1 MDKKEFFKSL
11 SFKKVSMVFGFV
23 VFLTAIVFGIY
34 KLSNFLNLSNL
45 ASKPIIKNFTVH
57 QFPSVPGETIKW
69 VKTISINQI
78 NSLEHLLSI
87 PSIAKSIKI
96 GTTTQNKIE
105 EQKTPSS
112 KLTNAD
118 RKKLFELSTQ
128 ASQSEASLVLAE
140 QIKKQKAKGFF
151 ASISRII
158 SKVGSMFATVADAED
173 LSGIS
178 TSDVILLDLTAS
190 SSPIA
195 EQVAIISEQLVATS
209 TETSV
214 STSTEVLTT
223 EATPTTEF
231 STTTEATST
240 EVFTSSQDRLINSIE
255 DVSTTSEITS
265 TEVSTTTEST
275 LTEMTATTTDAIQ
288 VVESELATR
297 QASTTEYLTTTTP
310 TELAMESAFS
320 TDLVSVEYE
329 TPAPTISE
337 ATTDTGK
344 IVSVSAPEGDIPVT
358 NVLAYTN
365 IPEIYK
371 VGQEDK
377 IKIKWQNNGDQN
389 VEFHTY
395 DLNGNG
401 KLDYVEWTVPH
412 LSTQTFEIIFISK
425 AFQLDGD
432 KNIIADIYDQ
442 VSVQDGTFA
451 TVSDGEYVRV
461 TFYKTLTNKNDNTI
475 FAKPT
480 NSGQPVIIE
489 VYPVY
494 TDADG
499 NQTEGS
505 KVATFEN
512 IDHEA
517 QYKILLTGLGEST
530 NVFDL
535 KVTGGSIDVD
545 YIVDPTPVTVT
556 DSFNDSTN
564 ISTSTQVTID
574 TGAGQLSLS
583 VASSWTCGNTFVDER
598 DSKTYTTVYIAT
610 SSQCWMSQNL
620 NVGTKIPSCV
630 NGYIGVCTTGSS
642 TPSIQGTS
650 TTNIQKYCYSDNEA
664 NCDLYGGL
672 YERDQAMGGSLVAG
686 VRGICPA
693 GWHLPTDAEYK
704 SLEMALGMSQVEAD
718 GTGWRGTHSEGD
730 QLKKIVTPNKCFGA
744 TPPCGISGWQG
755 LLAGY
760 RDTNGAFYD
769 VGSGAYFWSSLVS
782 GSSAWRRDLNS
793 GHATVY
799 RTTYAKADGFSVRCL
814 KD

>member
-11 SFKKVSMVFGFV
+11 SFKKVLMVFGFV
-23 VFLTAIVFGIY
+23 IFLIAIIFGIY
-34 KLSNFLNLSNL
+34 KLSNFLNLYNL
-45 ASKPIIKNFTVH
+45 TKKPVIKSYTVN
-57 QFPSVPGETIKW
+57 QLPSVPGETIKW

-78 NSLEHLLSI
+78 NNSEHLLAI
-87 PSIAKSIKI
+87 PSTASNIKI
-96 GTTTQNKIE
+96 ATTTQNKIE

-118 RKKLFELSTQ
+118 RKKLSELSLQ
-128 ASQSEASLVLAE
+128 ASKSKASFALAKS
-140 QIKKQKAKGFF
+140 IKTQKAKGFF
-151 ASISRII
+151 ASISRIF
-158 SKVGSMFATVADAED
+158 SKVGSMFATVVDAEGF
-173 LSGIS
+173 SGIS

-190 SSPIA
+190 SSPIV
-195 EQVAIISEQLVATS
+195 EQVATTPEQLVATS
-209 TETSV
+209 TETSI
-214 STSTEVLTT
+214 STSTDST
-223 EATPTTEF
+223 EALSF
-231 STTTEATST
+231 STTSDVTQTDISSTSSQSESITSITTST
-240 EVFTSSQDRLINSIE
+240 EIA
-255 DVSTTSEITS
+255 TTSEITS

-275 LTEMTATTTDAIQ
+275 STEITATTTEVNPVIK
-288 VVESELATR
+288 SELTTG
-297 QASTTEYLTTTTP
+297 QASTTEVSTATTP
-310 TELAMESAFS
+310 TELAMESASS

-329 TPAPTISE
+329 TPTPTISE

-344 IVSVSAPEGDIPVT
+344 VVSISAPESDIPIT
-358 NVLAYTN
+358 SVLAYTN

-377 IKIKWQNNGDQN
+377 IKIKWQNNGDQE
-389 VEFHTY
+389 VTFHAY

-425 AFQLDGD
+425 AFQLDAD

-451 TVSDGEYVRV
+451 TVSDDEYVRV
-461 TFYKTLTNKNDNTI
+461 TFYETLTNKNDNTI
-475 FAKPT
+475 YAKPT
-480 NSGQPVIIE
+480 NPSQPSTIE

-517 QYKILLTGLGEST
+517 QYKVLLTNLQT
-530 NVFDL
+530 PTDVFDL
-535 KVTGGSIDVD
+535 KVTGGSIDID

-556 DSFNDSTN
+556 DSFNDSTK

-574 TGAGQLSLS
+574 TGAGQLSLATS
-583 VASSWTCGNTFVDER
+583 SSWTCGNTFVDER

-650 TTNIQKYCYSDNEA
+650 TTNIQKYCYSDNES

-693 GWHLPTDAEYK
+693 SWHLPTDNEYK

-730 QLKKIVTPNKCFGA
+730 KLKKIVTPNKCFGA

-760 RDTNGAFYD
+760 RGTNGAFSN
-769 VGSGAYFWSSLVS
+769 VGSNAYFWSSLVS
-782 GSSAWRRDLNS
+782 GSSAWRRALSS
-793 GHATVY
+793 GYAPVY
-799 RTTYAKADGFSVRCL
+799 RYTYDEAYGFSVRCL